1 MKTELCSFSGFKIY
15 PGHGQLF
22 VRADS
27 KAFRFCNSKSAAFFR
42 KKVNPRKTP
51 WTTLYRRMH
60 KKGITEESS
69 RRRARRTVKTQRS
82 IVGASLDVIRAK
94 RNQTEEVRQK
104 VREEAIKLAKEKRLE
119 QQKTKKQLEKTKT
132 STTTSSTTAP
142 VTKAPPKKIIS
153 KQQQKGAI
161 SKVQAKSR

>member
-1 MKTELCSFSGFKIY
+1 
-15 PGHGQLF
+15 
-22 VRADS
+22 
-27 KAFRFCNSKSAAFFR
+27 
-42 KKVNPRKTP
+42 
-51 WTTLYRRMH
+51 MH